1 MEKNVRLM
9 SERFFYSAK
18 VLDVLDGDTLDLLVD
33 LGFNVHHQI
42 RVRLNG
48 INTPESRTK
57 DLKEKELGLQA
68 KAFTKDWT
76 TRHSVVYVSTSK
88 DKKEKFGRILAL
100 VYSDEL
106 KTACLNQDL
115 IESGNARTYNGEAR
129 GGWFDTK

>member
-1 MEKNVRLM
+1 M

-18 VLDVLDGDTLDLLVD
+18 VLDVIDGDTLDLLVD

-48 INTPESRTK
+48 INTPESRTT

-68 KAFTKDWT
+68 KTFTKDWT
-76 TRHSVVYVSTSK
+76 TRHKLVYVSTSK

-115 IESGNARTYNGEAR
+115 IESGNARAYHGEAR

>member
-57 DLKEKELGLQA
+57 DLKEKETRVQEVLQ
-68 KAFTKDWT
+68 KYDNLCSE
-76 TRHSVVYVSTSK
+76 R
-88 DKKEKFGRILAL
+88 DKELSEREPEL
-100 VYSDEL
+100 EL
-106 KTACLNQDL
+106 KYKHEKL
-115 IESGNARTYNGEAR
+115 S
-129 GGWFDTK
+129 